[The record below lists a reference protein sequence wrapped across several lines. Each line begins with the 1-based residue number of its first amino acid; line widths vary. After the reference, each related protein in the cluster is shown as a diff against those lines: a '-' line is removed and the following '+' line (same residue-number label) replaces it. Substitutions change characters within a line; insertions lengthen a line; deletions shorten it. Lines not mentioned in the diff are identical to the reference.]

1 MQKPKKYAIMESQ
14 RRTDQWE
21 HNTPT
26 SKKKLVMNHRG
37 NDKES
42 QSDNVKLKHGG
53 VALYI
58 DFLSIYK

>member
-1 MQKPKKYAIMESQ
+1 
-14 RRTDQWE
+14 
-21 HNTPT
+21 
-26 SKKKLVMNHRG
+26 MNHRG

-58 DFLSIYK
+58 DFLDLHKKQKSDPPKFK